1 MNVSQ
6 GKGGTRD
13 DLKVVRERANSPSR
27 APRGKAFYNTPGEHP
42 ILMSGTAPPPTPST
56 TPATPAAPASSW
68 TGAKIGP
75 ASAWDTAN
83 PKSITEQKILTNL
96 KKIYDPEIPMNIVDL
111 GLIYGFKWN
120 NDTSVTVTMTLTAPG
135 CPVAGILAD
144 EVKAA
149 VQAAEGVKEAVVD
162 MVWEPPWTPD
172 RMSDLAKRTF
182 GYV

>member
-1 MNVSQ
+1 
-6 GKGGTRD
+6 
-13 DLKVVRERANSPSR
+13 
-27 APRGKAFYNTPGEHP
+27 
-42 ILMSGTAPPPTPST
+42 MSGAAPPPTPSSV
-56 TPATPAAPASSW
+56 PAGSPAVAPAPGGW

-75 ASAWDTAN
+75 SSAWDPAN
-83 PKSITEQKILTNL
+83 PKSASEQKILTNL

-111 GLIYGFKWN
+111 GLIYGFKWTG
-120 NDTSVTVTMTLTAPG
+120 DASVTVTMTLTAPG

-144 EVKAA
+144 EVKSA

-172 RMSDLAKRTF
+172 KMSDLAKRTF